1 MLINFSFNLTKGLNI
16 MKTLIF
22 IFILSF
28 SLQAA
33 GQVVTS
39 TVDDQKKVAVT
50 VYNSGFGVVRDE
62 RVVTLPTGVL
72 DLKFMDV
79 ASSIQPETV
88 QIEGKNLSVL
98 EQNYEYDLMSPEKL
112 LEKYVGKNIT
122 LIQYNPYNNE
132 RIPIDAKLLSY
143 NNQKPIYKIDDKIVI
158 NRQYEEIKL
167 PSIPENLVSKPTLI
181 WNLENNIEKKQ
192 NIVANYMTRGMRWNA
207 DYVMVLA
214 ENEKACNINGWVT
227 LNNNCGT
234 TFIDAQLKLVAGD
247 VNKVQPER
255 RNRGYGIEQD
265 VMFAKSA
272 PSFKEESMFEYH
284 LYTLDRPTTLK
295 QNQQKQISLLE
306 SSNIGVD
313 KTFRYIGNK
322 YIYRNKQGGTDKS
335 GKIGVFVSFVNSKKN
350 NLGMPLP
357 KGIVRVYKA
366 DSSGNNQFVGEDR
379 IDHTPKDE
387 EIELKLGDAFDV
399 VAERRQTDYKK
410 IGNRSCESAW
420 EIKVKNHK
428 TDNIVVEIVEPFF
441 GDWEILETS
450 LPFEKKDAW
459 TAVYK
464 VPVKA
469 DGQSTITYRVR
480 IKW

>member
-1 MLINFSFNLTKGLNI
+1 

-22 IFILSF
+22 TIIV
-28 SLQAA
+28 SLFAQACNA
-33 GQVVTS
+33 ESKATSTS
-39 TVDDQKKVAVT
+39 TVDDQKRVAVT
-50 VYNSGFGVVRDE
+50 VYNAGFGVVRDE
-62 RVVTLPTGVL
+62 REVTLPVGVL
-72 DLKFMDV
+72 ELKFMDV
-79 ASSIQPETV
+79 ASSIQPATV
-88 QIEGKNLSVL
+88 QIEGEKLNVL

-112 LEKYVGKNIT
+112 LEKYVGRKIT
-122 LIQYNPYNNE
+122 LIQYNAYQNE
-132 RIPIDAKLLSY
+132 RIPVEAELLSY
-143 NNQKPIYKIDDKIVI
+143 NNRKPIYKIDDKIVI

-181 WNLENNIEKKQ
+181 WNLENQAKEKQ
-192 NIVANYMTRGMRWNA
+192 TIVANYMTSGMRWNA

-214 ENEKACNINGWVT
+214 DDEKTCNINGWVT
-227 LNNNCGT
+227 INNNCGA
-234 TFIDAQLKLVAGD
+234 TFKDAQLKLVAGD
-247 VNKVQPER
+247 VQKIQPR
-255 RNRGYGIEQD
+255 IGRGYDTLDES
-265 VMFAKSA
+265 VMMAKAA
-272 PSFKEESMFEYH
+272 PAFREESMFEYH
-284 LYTLDRPTTLK
+284 MYTLERPSTLK

-306 SSNIGVD
+306 ANGINVK

-335 GKIGVFVSFVNSKKN
+335 GKVGVFVSFYNSKKN

-357 KGIVRVYKA
+357 KGVVRVYKA

-410 IGNRSCESAW
+410 LGSRMCETAW
-420 EIKVKNHK
+420 EVKIKNHK
-428 TDNIVVEIVEPFF
+428 EKDIVVEVVEPFF
-441 GDWEILETS
+441 GDWEILQES
-450 LPFEKKDAW
+450 IKSEKKDAW
-459 TAVYK
+459 TAVFK

-469 DGQSTITYRVR
+469 DGETKINYRVR